1 MLNRPRLVLAYFLCL
16 FSLSLHAAPV
26 LRSQVSQTPVSQ
38 APASQNQASQSQAVQ
53 SRIVQTDADG
63 SVLSLSR
70 PAQRIV
76 SLAPH
81 VTDMLVALGAGK
93 QITGVSDDHEKRGIY
108 TRSLSGYPVVADA
121 AALNY
126 EKIMALKPDLI
137 ISWGSGTPQAWIAQ
151 LRRIGLPVFV
161 LEARKLTDIGQQ
173 IYQLGQLTGHEQSAT
188 QQQVA
193 FDSELKSL
201 QQRYSA
207 GRRLGYF
214 YQVWSQPLY
223 SLGSDHLLSQ
233 GLALC
238 GADNIVPAGPVM
250 APLINAEFVLTADP
264 DAILFGEVDA
274 AGSRT
279 FWSRFAGLQAVRRQ
293 HLLAVDDRRLTR
305 PGPEML
311 QALEPLCRQLSLWR
325 HEGKGK

>member
-1 MLNRPRLVLAYFLCL
+1 MLNHLRQVLVPFLCL
-16 FSLSLHAAPV
+16 FSLALHAAPV
-26 LRSQVSQTPVSQ
+26 LKNQVSQTPVS
-38 APASQNQASQSQAVQ
+38 PAQASQTQTSQ
-53 SRIVQTDADG
+53 SRIAQTDANG
-63 SVLSLSR
+63 SMLSLSR

-93 QITGVSDDHEKRGIY
+93 QIVGVSDDHEKRGIY

-126 EKIMALKPDLI
+126 EKILALKPDLI

-161 LEARKLTDIGQQ
+161 LEARKLPDIGQQ
-173 IYQLGQLTGHEQSAT
+173 IHQLGQLTGHEQIAA
-188 QQQVA
+188 QQEAA
-193 FDSELKSL
+193 FDTKLKNL

-207 GRRLGYF
+207 GRRLRYF

-274 AGSRT
+274 AGSRA
-279 FWSRFAGLQAVRRQ
+279 FWSRFAGLQAVRQQ

-325 HEGKGK
+325 HEGRGK